1 MDDKIESF
9 LERSDF
15 RQKETQTQTEN
26 LLALQTMVRGKKPFK
41 QDKSYLTKSEDI
53 ATD

>member
-1 MDDKIESF
+1 MDDKIEHF

-26 LLALQTMVRGKKPFK
+26 QVALQTMVGEKTFK